1 MTAHQQH
8 DSASTACAV
17 LLHSW
22 WHYHNSVGLDQSHI
36 KSHIT
41 SLARSPILSVV
52 IVLSCMCLQHLHLL
66 KLFFWLS
73 FALKC
78 SLLLAGK
85 SCAHVQAT
93 AVCEHVGVVAR
104 V

>member
-8 DSASTACAV
+8 AQCCSI
-17 LLHSW
+17 LGGILG
-22 WHYHNSVGLDQSHI
+22 HYHNSVGLDQSHI

-78 SLLLAGK
+78 SWLLAGK

-93 AVCEHVGVVAR
+93 AACEHVGVVAR